1 MTNGKYKV
9 TFEVEIVGM
18 QNGQE
23 ATHAIVDMFNEMRDN
38 EEAPA
43 MEFELI
49 EEGVEQE
56 YLEEEEEVEELD
68 LEQAS

>member
-1 MTNGKYKV
+1 MKNGKYKV
-9 TFEVEIVGM
+9 TFEVELTGM
-18 QNGQE
+18 ESGQE

-49 EEGVEQE
+49 EEGVDQE
-56 YLEEEEEVEELD
+56 WLDEEEEVAELD